1 MPCGPSPCLS
11 YRAIAATDQAAL
23 ADLFE
28 RLSERSRRL
37 RFHAAK
43 PHLSDREL
51 AYFTDVD
58 HRRHEAVVAVDAGGR
73 FAGVARYACAPGESN
88 AADIAIAVADAWQ
101 GCGVGTELARRV
113 VAHAR
118 RNGIGLLRA
127 TTLAGNRPARRL
139 LRELGFTVRAAGP
152 GGLELELPLAVSA
165 AA

>member
-1 MPCGPSPCLS
+1 MPRGPSPCLS
-11 YRAIAATDQAAL
+11 YRTIDAGDKAAL

-43 PHLSDREL
+43 PHLTEREL
-51 AYFTDVD
+51 AYFTEVD
-58 HRRHEAVVAVDAGGR
+58 HRRHAAIVAVDSSGR
-73 FAGVARYACAPGESN
+73 FAGVGRYACAPGESH
-88 AADIAIAVADAWQ
+88 AADLAIAVADAWL

-118 RNGIGLLRA
+118 RSGIELLRA
-127 TTLAGNRPARRL
+127 TTLAGNRPARRV
-139 LRELGFTVRAAGP
+139 LRGIGFTVRAAGP
-152 GGLELELPLAVSA
+152 GGLELELPLPLSA